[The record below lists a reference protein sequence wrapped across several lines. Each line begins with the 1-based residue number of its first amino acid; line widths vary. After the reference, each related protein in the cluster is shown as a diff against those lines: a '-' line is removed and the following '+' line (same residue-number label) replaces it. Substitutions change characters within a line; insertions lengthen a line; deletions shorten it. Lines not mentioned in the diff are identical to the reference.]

1 MHRKAMDEAEA
12 GGRGLGLPQSRPSL
26 YLLNGGASPDQALRL
41 RQFRDEHP
49 DVEVVFCGP
58 WQAII
63 AEPDGERILVR
74 WELRDLLDELERRL
88 VPEA

>member
-1 MHRKAMDEAEA
+1 MAA
-12 GGRGLGLPQSRPSL
+12 GPRAP
-26 YLLNGGASPDQALRL
+26 PDQALRL

-49 DVEVVFCGP
+49 DVEVIFRGP

-74 WELRDLLDELERRL
+74 WELRDLLDELDRRL

>member
-1 MHRKAMDEAEA
+1 MDEAEA
-12 GGRGLGLPQSRPSL
+12 GGRGPDFPQSRPSP
-26 YLLNGGASPDQALRL
+26 YLINGGAPPDQALRL
-41 RQFRDEHP
+41 QRFRDEHP
-49 DVEVVFCGP
+49 DVEVIFRGP